1 MGKPA
6 PRINGTA
13 RPTLRTIQS
22 VDRAA
27 QLLRAVANSR
37 QPLTLPELASRT
49 GLNRST
55 AWRLLATLDAH
66 GLVEHDPVSQRYTVG
81 YAIIQIAAA
90 GDHDALV
97 RLARPALDR
106 LANSTG
112 ETASLAVAK
121 RFDLVYVDQV
131 EAPQV
136 MAPNWL
142 GRPAPLHATSSGK
155 AFLAWLTDDER
166 TALLASSRLKRF
178 TPTTITRRAD
188 LETELAEVRERG
200 YSVCAGELEENLWG
214 VSSAV
219 LDARARPIAIISVWG
234 PEHRVGRARLP
245 SIGKAAMRAAH
256 DITQRLSPAQA
267 SSGAAKPRR

>member
-1 MGKPA
+1 MRT

-27 QLLRAVANSR
+27 ELLRAVANSR
-37 QPLTLPELASRT
+37 QPPTLPELAAST

-66 GLVEHDPVSQRYTVG
+66 GLVEYDPVSQRYSVG

-97 RLARPALDR
+97 RRARPALHR

-121 RFDLVYVDQV
+121 RFELVYVDQV
-131 EAPQV
+131 EAPHV

-155 AFLAWLTDDER
+155 AFLAWLSDDER

-188 LETELAEVRERG
+188 LETELAEVRKRG
-200 YSVCAGELEENLWG
+200 YSVCAGELEQNLWG

-234 PEHRVGRARLP
+234 PQHRVGRAKLP
-245 SIGKAAMRAAH
+245 GIGKVALRAAQE
-256 DITQRLSPAQA
+256 ITQLLSPPQA
-267 SSGAAKPRR
+267 SAGTAKPPR

>member
-1 MGKPA
+1 MAGSA
-6 PRINGTA
+6 TA
-13 RPTLRTIQS
+13 ARSSNTIRPSLRSIQS

-27 QLLRAVANSR
+27 ALLKAVADAKS
-37 QPLTLPELASRT
+37 PPTLSELAART
-49 GLNRST
+49 DLNRST

-90 GDHDALV
+90 GDHEALV
-97 RLARPALDR
+97 RRARPAVER
-106 LANSTG
+106 LANKTG

-121 RFDLVYVDQV
+121 RFELVYVDQV

-155 AFLAWLTDDER
+155 AFLAWLTAEER
-166 TALLASSRLKRF
+166 SALLSASRLKRF
-178 TPTTITRRAD
+178 TSTTITRRAL
-188 LETELAEVRERG
+188 LERELAEVRERG
-200 YSVCAGELEENLWG
+200 YSVCVGELEQNLWG

-219 LDARARPIAIISVWG
+219 LNPRGRPVAIISVWG
-234 PEHRVGRARLP
+234 PEHRVGRGRLP
-245 SIGKAAMRAAH
+245 SIGKEAVRAARE
-256 DITQRLSPAQA
+256 IAALLSPA
-267 SSGAAKPRR
+267 G

>member
-1 MGKPA
+1 MGTRS
-6 PRINGTA
+6 PRINGTK

-27 QLLRAVANSR
+27 ELLRAVANSR

-81 YAIIQIAAA
+81 YAIVQIAAA
-90 GDHDALV
+90 GDHEALV
-97 RLARPALDR
+97 RRARPALQR

-121 RFDLVYVDQV
+121 RFELVYVDQV

-155 AFLAWLTDDER
+155 AFLAWLTDEER
-166 TALLASSRLKRF
+166 AALLSSTRLKRF

-188 LETELAEVRERG
+188 LEAELAEVRERG
-200 YSVCAGELEENLWG
+200 YSVCAGELEQNLWG
-214 VSSAV
+214 VSAAV
-219 LDARARPIAIISVWG
+219 LDARARPVAIISIWG
-234 PEHRVGRARLP
+234 PEHRVGPAMFP
-245 SIGKAAMRAAH
+245 SIGKAAKRAVH
-256 DITQRLSPAQA
+256 DITHLLSPSRA